1 MSVKLWLNNKFK
13 KIFLKSGTNGELKRY
28 NNRQPNMTTGNARA
42 VKRTNKGEVMNK
54 KKNVR
59 IILLIVFAG
68 IMLNIFVVGGIVFI
82 WFIPEIF
89 HYDRYKGEYPHL
101 YTVAINSVLTNGYIG
116 GFENYGAAEIYKL
129 DEDEFGREL
138 FIYSGSPIA
147 LAEEYHGANSILI
160 CQKHDEQYSYWY
172 DNDNYI
178 LAPHYGYV
186 DEKYNGVYDDIYK
199 GITDEQIE
207 ALKELNDWGKEI
219 DEEKLSSAKIVR
231 DPQGSSGDRKKAR
244 SFYDHLFEESGYDH
258 SWQYNAMCDKDG
270 RAIYCISG
278 VNREEGYIGKCI
290 IAIMSPQGEFYE
302 DEWFIY
308 DSPKNYAEDLKRIKE
323 AVGWNMKAE

>member
-1 MSVKLWLNNKFK
+1 
-13 KIFLKSGTNGELKRY
+13 
-28 NNRQPNMTTGNARA
+28 
-42 VKRTNKGEVMNK
+42 MNK

-101 YTVAINSVLTNGYIG
+101 YTVAINSVLTNGRISG
-116 GFENYGAAEIYKL
+116 AENYHAAEIYKL

-147 LAEEYHGANSILI
+147 LGEEYHGANSILI
-160 CQKHDEQYSYWY
+160 CQKHDEQYAYWY

-231 DPQGSSGDRKKAR
+231 DPQGHSGDSKKAE
-244 SFYDHLFEESGYDH
+244 SFYNNLFVENEDDYYDYRY
-258 SWQYNAMCDKDG
+258 SRVIAKDKDG
-270 RAIYCISG
+270 RALYLISG
-278 VNREEGYIGKCI
+278 LSTDYPI
-290 IAIMSPQGEFYE
+290 IAIMSPDGEFYE
-302 DEWFIY
+302 DEWFFY

-323 AVGWNMKAE
+323 ATGWNMKAE